1 MHRWYPWWCWLVF
14 RLRPWGFRGRRWPS
28 YADQW
33 LLVCWLLSAGWEI
46 FGFQHTAYIVWNR
59 RRLSNLLPARC
70 DARSCSPAKV
80 LLFIVQYEDAKKKTV
95 CDPAGKLLFWS
106 MAQFYGKFTTCQ
118 HPKNIVFKRHV
129 LGWCMCER
137 NKGSKRRWVRT
148 RPSLRFASR

>member
-70 DARSCSPAKV
+70 DAGSCSPAKV

-95 CDPAGKLLFWS
+95 CDPAGKLLFSS
-106 MAQFYGKFTTCQ
+106 MAQFYGKFTEN
-118 HPKNIVFKRHV
+118 PPVNIQKILSSSDMFWVDACV
-129 LGWCMCER
+129 NEI
-137 NKGSKRRWVRT
+137 KGQRGGE
-148 RPSLRFASR
+148 